1 MFIHFGG
8 YLRSKGE
15 VLVIDYQKEFD
26 VWKEEKVYLNLDGAV
41 YYTIC
46 FEKNEQCCNLKLR

>member
-46 FEKNEQCCNLKLR
+46 FKKNEQFCNLKLR

>member
-8 YLRSKGE
+8 QLRSEGE

-26 VWKEEKVYLNLDGAV
+26 VWKEEKVYLNLDGAI
-41 YYTIC
+41 YYIIC
-46 FEKNEQCCNLKLR
+46 FEKMNSFVI

>member
-26 VWKEEKVYLNLDGAV
+26 VWEEEKVYLNLDGAV

-46 FEKNEQCCNLKLR
+46 FEKNEQFCNLKLR